1 MKLKDKN
8 SNSNS
13 SIFSTKNALVMG
25 ILNLTTDSFFDG
37 GKYINEKQIIS
48 KCKSMLDEGATI
60 IDIGAQS
67 SRPGAT
73 QMSAKDE
80 LKKLLPIIKLLKNNF
95 PSIIISIDTFWAK
108 TAHETIEAG
117 ADIINDISA
126 GEMDKNMF
134 KVIAKHNAPYIIMHM
149 QGTPQNMQK
158 NPTYNNIVN
167 EVVDYFDN
175 KIKELKTLNISTIII
190 DPGFGFGKTLEHN
203 YQLLNN
209 LDAFKKFNLPL
220 LVGASRKSMI
230 YNLLDTNSEKA
241 LNGTSVINTIALQNG
256 ANILRVH
263 DVKEAKECIKITTF
277 AKNNC

>member
-13 SIFSTKNALVMG
+13 SIFSTKNAIVMG

-73 QMSAKDE
+73 QISAKDE

-190 DPGFGFGKTLEHN
+190 DPGFGFGKTVEHN

>member
-1 MKLKDKN
+1 
-8 SNSNS
+8 
-13 SIFSTKNALVMG
+13 MG
-25 ILNLTTDSFFDG
+25 ILNLTSDSFFDG
-37 GKYINEKQIIS
+37 GKYLCEKQII
-48 KCKSMLDEGATI
+48 KRCRTMLDEGASI

-73 QMSAKDE
+73 QVSAKDE

-95 PSIIISIDTFWAK
+95 PSIIISIDTFWAE
-108 TAHETIEAG
+108 TAHETILAG
-117 ADIINDISA
+117 SDIINDISA
-126 GEMDKNMF
+126 GNMDKEMF
-134 KVIAKHNAPYIIMHM
+134 NVIARHNVPYIIMHM
-149 QGTPQNMQK
+149 QGTTQDMQK
-158 NPTYNNIVN
+158 NPTYNNVVN
-167 EVVDYFDN
+167 EVVNYFDE
-175 KIKELKTLNISTIII
+175 KIKELKSLNISTIII

-209 LDAFKKFNLPL
+209 LDAFNKFNLPL

-230 YNLLDTNSEKA
+230 YNLLDTTAEKA